1 MHYVLRQQCCH
12 PAPFVAFTPPE
23 LVVHVQQ
30 VAPAPKVSK
39 PVKRRAWSWADEAD
53 LSPEEQ
59 ARLLDEYLRANPDP
73 FAKK

>member
-1 MHYVLRQQCCH
+1 MLREPSCH
-12 PAPFVAFTPPE
+12 LAQPSAITPPE
-23 LVVHVQQ
+23 LVVRIQQ
-30 VAPAPKVSK
+30 VIAAPKVSK